1 MTRLTIIPFIR
12 GAAFG
17 AGALAALFVLSWLFG
32 PAKADEYTPPP
43 RVTVHHDPSPGAAWY
58 ARVVLENR
66 IGLYNRATVHDTAH
80 GSVTVE
86 YWTTLPSAVGDPGS
100 ADLACVVSLP
110 PGVVAVPECV
120 EILETERGEM
130 FLLRYLGG

>member
-1 MTRLTIIPFIR
+1 MVTAR
-12 GAAFG
+12 
-17 AGALAALFVLSWLFG
+17 LAALLTTIAA
-32 PAKADEYTPPP
+32 PALAEQYIPPP

-58 ARVVLENR
+58 ARVVVENR
-66 IGLYNRATVHDTAH
+66 IGVYNRATTHDTAH
-80 GSVTVE
+80 GPVTVQ
-86 YWTTLPSAVGDPGS
+86 YWTTAPHAIGDPGS
-100 ADLACVVSLP
+100 ADRACVVSLP

>member
-1 MTRLTIIPFIR
+1 MTRLALLLTVI
-12 GAAFG
+12 AA
-17 AGALAALFVLSWLFG
+17 
-32 PAKADEYTPPP
+32 PAMAEEYLPP
-43 RVTVHHDPSPGAAWY
+43 RVTVHHDPSPGAAWF
-58 ARVVLENR
+58 ARVVVENR
-66 IGLYNRATVHDTAH
+66 IGLYNRATEHQTAH
-80 GSVTVE
+80 GPVTVE

-100 ADLACVVSLP
+100 ADRACVISLP